1 MFSMFQDKGPLWI
14 YDEEDLD
21 FNASP
26 GVVRFSEKRDF
37 FSFLLP
43 MVFFLFGAMMFSSFF
58 QNYVVYN
65 YEKMMDEN
73 GDEPCWPE
81 WEDRIILTNGTYM
94 CNHEW
99 NTYREG
105 YSNYMTADN
114 HYKFKEYGET
124 YEHRWSEQDG
134 YLFISNV
141 PSGIDHYE
149 CYVYIRESNLPENLT
164 GDEFWYYYH
173 DQPDFPDW
181 CDEDPR
187 TVDTQYI
194 SNSSIPFNGER
205 IYGVHESEGE
215 LWSIEFVQFTADD
228 QIISEYYYIDE
239 SEEDLVVTF
248 TPAVLG
254 LGLMIGLIFFGRKK
268 EFVIDINNSVF
279 TKQFASTPHLAK
291 SKRLAKPF
299 EMYLTHTTK
308 TIHHSGGPDSSIG
321 HTTEASGMELSIAGE
336 DGNLI
341 DVIFFRTQDARKDF
355 KQTLEK
361 LEFVSGTTIGK
372 PGDQKD

>member
-1 MFSMFQDKGPLWI
+1 M
-14 YDEEDLD
+14 
-21 FNASP
+21 
-26 GVVRFSEKRDF
+26 
-37 FSFLLP
+37 
-43 MVFFLFGAMMFSSFF
+43 
-58 QNYVVYN
+58 
-65 YEKMMDEN
+65 
-73 GDEPCWPE
+73 
-81 WEDRIILTNGTYM
+81 TN
-94 CNHEW
+94 
-99 NTYREG
+99 
-105 YSNYMTADN
+105 
-114 HYKFKEYGET
+114 
-124 YEHRWSEQDG
+124 
-134 YLFISNV
+134 L
-141 PSGIDHYE
+141 
-149 CYVYIRESNLPENLT
+149 
-164 GDEFWYYYH
+164 
-173 DQPDFPDW
+173 DFPDW

-299 EMYLTHTTK
+299 EMYLTPQPKQFITLVDPIVLLTPLK
-308 TIHHSGGPDSSIG
+308 QVVWNSV
-321 HTTEASGMELSIAGE
+321 L
-336 DGNLI
+336 L
-341 DVIFFRTQDARKDF
+341 ARMA
-355 KQTLEK
+355 
-361 LEFVSGTTIGK
+361 I
-372 PGDQKD
+372 

>member
-1 MFSMFQDKGPLWI
+1 
-14 YDEEDLD
+14 
-21 FNASP
+21 
-26 GVVRFSEKRDF
+26 
-37 FSFLLP
+37 
-43 MVFFLFGAMMFSSFF
+43 MV
-58 QNYVVYN
+58 
-65 YEKMMDEN
+65 
-73 GDEPCWPE
+73 
-81 WEDRIILTNGTYM
+81 LTN
-94 CNHEW
+94 
-99 NTYREG
+99 
-105 YSNYMTADN
+105 
-114 HYKFKEYGET
+114 
-124 YEHRWSEQDG
+124 Q
-134 YLFISNV
+134 IS
-141 PSGIDHYE
+141 
-149 CYVYIRESNLPENLT
+149 
-164 GDEFWYYYH
+164 
-173 DQPDFPDW
+173 
-181 CDEDPR
+181 PR

-321 HTTEASGMELSIAGE
+321 HTTEASGMEL
-336 DGNLI
+336 GNLI

-372 PGDQKD
+372 PG

>member
-1 MFSMFQDKGPLWI
+1 MFQDKGPLWI
-14 YDEEDLD
+14 HEEDDLD
-21 FNASP
+21 FNAGP
-26 GVVRFSEKRDF
+26 GVVRLGEKRDF
-37 FSFLLP
+37 SKFVMPLVLFLI
-43 MVFFLFGAMMFSSFF
+43 GAIIFSSFF

-65 YEKMMDEN
+65 YEKMMDED

-94 CNHEW
+94 CNSEW

-105 YSNYMTADN
+105 YSNHMTSDN

-134 YLFISNV
+134 YLFISFIPWDANQ
-141 PSGIDHYE
+141 YE
-149 CYVYIRESNLPENLT
+149 CSVYIRESNLPENLT

-173 DQPDFPDW
+173 GQPDFPDW
-181 CDEDPR
+181 CDDNPR
-187 TVDTQYI
+187 SVERDYI

-205 IYGVHESEGE
+205 IFRVHESQGE
-215 LWSIEFVQFTADD
+215 LWSIEFEQFTADD
-228 QIISEYYYIDE
+228 RIISGYYYIDE
-239 SEEDLVVTF
+239 NEDDLIVTL

-254 LGLMIGLIFFGRKK
+254 FGLMIGPIFFVRKK

-308 TIHHSGGPDSSIG
+308 TIHHAGDETSGSY
-321 HTTEASGMELSIAGE
+321 TTEASGMELSIAGE
-336 DGNLI
+336 DGDLI
-341 DVIFFRTQDARKDF
+341 DVIFFITKDARKDF

-361 LEFVSGTTIGK
+361 IEFVTGTTIGE